1 MILMWGSPQDT
12 PLRQVMAALYRCRL
26 PHVLVDQD
34 TPVSA
39 TVASVS
45 RETPGGVVVLNG
57 EGFDLRAVT
66 AAYLRPQSR
75 SLSAVDR
82 LLGAWAD
89 ASTDSII
96 VNRPAAMSANACKP
110 FQLRWIARHGFET
123 PATLITTNAK
133 AARDFK
139 SIYGEVI
146 YKSISGI
153 RSIVTRLRDDQF
165 LEDLQYCPTQFQ
177 EYISGVDYR
186 VHVVDEELFTC
197 RVESDA
203 DDYRYAQNVPTML
216 TRAEL
221 PVEVGERVRMMVRDM
236 GLLLAGVDLRLTS
249 TGQWYCFEVNPS
261 PGFTFF
267 ADATNQPIADAVA
280 HLLMR
285 SARDG

>member
-1 MILMWGSPQDT
+1 MILLWGSPQDT
-12 PLRQVMAALYRCRL
+12 PLRQVMTALHRCRR

-34 TPVSA
+34 ATVA

-45 RETPGGVVVLNG
+45 RDGPSGVVMLNG
-57 EGFDLRAVT
+57 EEFDLRTVT

-75 SLSAVDR
+75 TVSTVDR

-89 ASTDSII
+89 ATTDPII

-110 FQLRWIARHGFET
+110 FQLRWIAQHGFAT

-139 SIYGEVI
+139 SIHGEVI
-146 YKSISGI
+146 YKSISGV
-153 RSIVTRLRDDQF
+153 RSIVSRLRDAHV

-177 EYISGVDYR
+177 EYIPGVDYR
-186 VHVVDEELFTC
+186 AHVVGEELFTC

-203 DDYRYAQNVPTML
+203 VDYRYAQDIPVRL
-216 TRAEL
+216 ARAEL
-221 PVEVGERVRMMVRDM
+221 PEEVAGRVLMMVRDM
-236 GLLLAGVDLRLTS
+236 GLLLAGVDLRFS
-249 TGQWYCFEVNPS
+249 PTGRWYCFEVNPS

-280 HLLMR
+280 QLLVR
-285 SARDG
+285 SARDS